1 MFVHLQP
8 ADSPGPP
15 SSTPP
20 EKPDPA
26 AVKVPRVERPLSVVT
41 VPDRSMEPELYPGQ
55 QVLVQNFD
63 ARGGVNY
70 LEQRMAVR
78 YKGRVLVRRI
88 QVMAGG
94 SVRLFGNAG
103 GFEVED
109 VPPDGWKKPDGWRT
123 TGVLTPDCTAL
134 GPLVYA
140 YRSRQGG
147 RDTYLATVGWSN

>member
-1 MFVHLQP
+1 
-8 ADSPGPP
+8 
-15 SSTPP
+15 
-20 EKPDPA
+20 
-26 AVKVPRVERPLSVVT
+26 VKVSHVERPLSVVT

-70 LEQRMAVR
+70 LAQRMAVC
-78 YKGRVLVRRI
+78 YDGRVLVRRI

-94 SVRLFGNAG
+94 SVRLFGNRD

-109 VPPDGWKKPDGWRT
+109 VPPDGWRKPDGWKT
-123 TGVLTPDCTAL
+123 SGALTPDCTAL
-134 GPLVYA
+134 GPLVTA